1 MKKLILITL
10 LFVGCSAYS
19 QTSELLVYP
28 GKETKKACF
37 KGGYKTIENYL
48 SNKCKQDKQTFDRYV
63 LFTSKDLVFELIFT
77 EKDPMDY
84 TTMKELFVCCQWQE
98 GKDVLVLIY
107 D

>member
-1 MKKLILITL
+1 M
-10 LFVGCSAYS
+10 
-19 QTSELLVYP
+19 
-28 GKETKKACF
+28 
-37 KGGYKTIENYL
+37 IENYPQEL
-48 SNKCKQDKQTFDRYV
+48 YV
-63 LFTSKDLVFELIFT
+63 YDAKGDYQAYLEIVDLVFELIFT